1 MTTPDPDE
9 QARRLAA
16 ESLAEDNP
24 TGWFERLYVAASE
37 GTAIVPWDR
46 GGPNQLLVE
55 WVATRNLDGRGRRAL
70 VVGCG
75 LGDDAEFVAGLGF
88 DTVAFDISATAIG
101 TARSRYPDSVV
112 DYRTAD
118 LLDPPPDWD
127 GAFDLVVE
135 SLTVQS
141 LPEPAHPEAIA
152 RVSRFVRPGGTLL
165 VIAFAGL
172 DSEAFE
178 GPPWP
183 LSRDEIEAFASDR
196 LTVVGIDDIETAN
209 PPVAHRW
216 RAEFRR

>member
-1 MTTPDPDE
+1 MTSEDPDE

-16 ESLAEDNP
+16 DSLAESDP

-37 GTAIVPWDR
+37 GSAAVPWDR
-46 GGPNQLLVE
+46 GEPHQLLVE
-55 WVATRNLDGRGRRAL
+55 WAEARDLAGVGRQAL

-75 LGDDAEFVAGLGF
+75 LGEDAEFVAGRGF
-88 DTVAFDISATAIG
+88 DTIAFDISETAIQ
-101 TARSRYPDSVV
+101 TARARHPESVV

-118 LLDPPPDWD
+118 LLDPPTDWD

-141 LPEPAHPEAIA
+141 LPESAHPAAIA
-152 RVSRFVRPGGTLL
+152 QVSRFVRPGGTLL

-172 DSEAFE
+172 DGASFD

-183 LSRDEIEAFASDR
+183 LRRDEIESFASDR
-196 LTVVGIDDIETAN
+196 LAVVGIEDVPN
-209 PPVAHRW
+209 PGSPIAHRW